1 MPLTFLQSQFVETS
15 KAQASLAQNHLSK
28 KTKKKKKKNC
38 QAQRSKTH
46 TH

>member
-28 KTKKKKKKNC
+28 KTKKKKNC

>member
-28 KTKKKKKKNC
+28 KTKKKKKNC